1 MDNTTLIPLLII
13 LVCAGS
19 FLYKGIRGFLAASKE
34 NRRVRELDR
43 SGVRARG
50 VIAVVHPLERSP
62 HGHRVTVTVEGG
74 DGRRWEAVDA
84 SGLNG
89 YLVREGT
96 PVELTYAAGDPL
108 NIRVERAAF
117 PLPPQGLYPLYPHG
131 LPKPPSP
138 VWPLLYAV
146 GGAALVLGVGVLVL
160 NGGEAVGRFVP
171 LLFAVLGPV
180 FLVLAVRGLIRRGTG
195 ERRLTAEATGVVTDA
210 WTEVRRR
217 KGNNERHRTYR
228 VHPFTLHFRAADGR
242 EVHHRHPVASGSFE
256 PVVDQPLQVRYD
268 PEHPADHALVGHMN
282 AALGKSV
289 ALFFIG
295 LVSTVLGVALTF
307 VFWSTPPV

>member
-1 MDNTTLIPLLII
+1 M
-13 LVCAGS
+13 
-19 FLYKGIRGFLAASKE
+19 AASKE

-62 HGHRVTVTVEGG
+62 HGHRVTVTVAGG

-160 NGGEAVGRFVP
+160 NGGEAAGRFVP

-210 WTEVRRR
+210 CGPRYVGE
-217 KGNNERHRTYR
+217 KGTTSDTAPIESTRSPSTSGRPTDAR
-228 VHPFTLHFRAADGR
+228 SITVIRSRAAPSNR
-242 EVHHRHPVASGSFE
+242 
-256 PVVDQPLQVRYD
+256 
-268 PEHPADHALVGHMN
+268 
-282 AALGKSV
+282 
-289 ALFFIG
+289 
-295 LVSTVLGVALTF
+295 
-307 VFWSTPPV
+307 WSTSPSRSATTRNTPPTTLSSAT